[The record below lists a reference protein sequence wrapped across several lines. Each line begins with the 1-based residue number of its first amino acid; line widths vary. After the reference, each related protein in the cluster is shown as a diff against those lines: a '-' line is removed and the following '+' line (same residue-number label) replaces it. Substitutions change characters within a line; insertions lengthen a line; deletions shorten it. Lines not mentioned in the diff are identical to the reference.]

1 MKATSGQ
8 SHDEVFLQPGDYYFT
23 QTPTRI
29 RTLLGSCIAITL
41 WHPLL
46 LRGGMVHCLLPSR
59 GAPAGAV
66 ELSGR
71 FVDEGIR
78 WLLREAVRAYIDPA
92 QCQFKLFGGS
102 DMFAALGITARRSIG
117 EANAAM
123 GVKILERLG
132 LHVCARDFGGT
143 VHRSLVFDVSTG
155 DVWVRYG
162 ERHET
167 ELDREYV
174 CA

>member
-1 MKATSGQ
+1 MKAPPGPSP
-8 SHDEVFLQPGDYYFT
+8 DEFFLQPGDYYFA

-46 LRGGMVHCLLPSR
+46 RRGGMVHCLLPSR

-78 WLLREAVRAYIDPA
+78 WLLREAVRAYVDPGP
-92 QCQFKLFGGS
+92 CQFKLFGGS